1 MIILAIV
8 MITFSLGNAV
18 TTCKSNDTVKVFTI
32 RGTAFEAASA
42 SGGAAAS
49 ESGKNLL
56 CTCIVSHVSGV

>member
-1 MIILAIV
+1 M
-8 MITFSLGNAV
+8 FSSGNAV
-18 TTCKSNDTVKVFTI
+18 TTCKSNDTVKVFTV

-56 CTCIVSHVSGV
+56 VCTEGTR

>member
-1 MIILAIV
+1 MILVIV
-8 MITFSLGNAV
+8 MVMFSLGNAV

-49 ESGKNLL
+49 ESGENLL